1 MTIHRH
7 HIIPKHAGGSDD
19 PSNLIDLSVEAHAEA
34 HRILWEQNG
43 MTADFV
49 AWKMLS
55 GKSSEAEFARI
66 ELAKNG
72 FVEFIKDNERSVTW
86 RKNISESLKGKPQ
99 TEQSKIKK
107 SESLKKAYSEGRR
120 NSWFSKAD
128 KSFFQSNY
136 NSDRMSEGRRKS
148 SKWKASV
155 TSDKYRKKKSE
166 SDPRS
171 KKVVVDGIEYSSI
184 RAAAKGC
191 NISYSRLRTL
201 LNGKN
206 FISLRD
212 IR

>member
-1 MTIHRH
+1 MTIHKH

-19 PSNLIDLSVEAHAEA
+19 LSNLVDLSVEAHAEA
-34 HRILWEQNG
+34 HRVLWEQNG

-55 GKSSEAEFARI
+55 GKSSEAELARI

-72 FVEFIKDNERSVTW
+72 FVEFLKDNERSAVW
-86 RKNISESLKGKPQ
+86 KKNISESLKGKPQ
-99 TEQSKIKK
+99 TEQSKAKK
-107 SESLKKAYSEGRR
+107 SESLKKAYADGKRD
-120 NSWFSKAD
+120 SWFSKAD

-136 NSDRMSEGRRKS
+136 NCDRMSEGRRKS
-148 SKWKASV
+148 SKWKDSV
-155 TSDKYRKKKSE
+155 TSDEYRKKKSE

-191 NISYSRLRTL
+191 KVPYSRMRTL

-206 FISLRD
+206 FLSLTD